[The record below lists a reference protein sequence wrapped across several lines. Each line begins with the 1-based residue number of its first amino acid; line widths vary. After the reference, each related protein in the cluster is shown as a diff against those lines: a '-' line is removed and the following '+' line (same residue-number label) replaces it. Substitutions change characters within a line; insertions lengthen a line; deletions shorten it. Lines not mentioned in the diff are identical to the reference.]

1 MSFLAT
7 HRRVPN
13 RRPPFDVFQQVKI
26 HWFFGII
33 LLTTFSLFQAG
44 RQTGTNLEDVD
55 VKTSNEQEQG
65 KR

>member
-7 HRRVPN
+7 HRRMPN
-13 RRPPFDVFQQVKI
+13 RRSQFDVLRQVKI
-26 HWFFGII
+26 HWFFVII
-33 LLTTFSLFQAG
+33 VLTTFSLFQAG
-44 RQTGTNLEDVD
+44 RQTGMNLEDVD